1 MTGLRL
7 AAPALLLL
15 VASALPAQ
23 RAILLVGVGDAETG
37 AFVPGAE
44 VQVKGTGRRAHTDE
58 MGRARLAS
66 LPAGQ
71 YTVEVRRVGYEPLS
85 APVLLAERDST
96 DVVMLMQASVTRLP
110 EVAVHERPMEGGHI
124 AEFETLRATGQGRF
138 VALQDVERQRDY
150 SFNSFLLTNLP
161 SMRVKDFGGAYRVEM
176 VRGMKC
182 QPLVFL
188 DGTLIADGDVSG
200 VSPKSLA
207 AIAWFESG
215 QIPPKYRRGGSG
227 GPLTNVMRTGVPDTL
242 GAKATSMGGDAGC
255 GALVMWQR

>member
-1 MTGLRL
+1 MIRIL
-7 AAPALLLL
+7 AAAALA
-15 VASALPAQ
+15 VAVATPVQAQ

-37 AFVPGAE
+37 AFVEGAE
-44 VQVKGTGRRAHTDE
+44 VQVRGLGRRARTDG
-58 MGRARLAS
+58 MGRARIAS

-71 YTVEVRRVGYEPLS
+71 YTVEVRRVGYELLS
-85 APVLLAERDST
+85 APVLLASGDST
-96 DVVMLMQASVTRLP
+96 DVVMMVRASVTRLP
-110 EVAVHERPMEGGHI
+110 TVAVNERELAGPHL
-124 AEFETLRATGQGRF
+124 AEFEALRATGQGRF
-138 VALQDVERQRDY
+138 VSLEDRERQRDY

-161 SMRVKDFGGAYRVEM
+161 GMRVKDFGGAYRVEM
-176 VRGMKC
+176 IRGMKC
-182 QPLVFL
+182 QPLVYI

-227 GPLTNVMRTGVPDTL
+227 GPTTQVMRTGVPDTL
-242 GAKATSMGGDAGC
+242 GAKAKSMGGDAGC